1 MKRTARP
8 KEALDKP
15 RLAGFSDASSQAM
28 GAVVYDIWDIP
39 EGPVPQLLLAKVRVT
54 PVNGTTVPRAEL
66 TRILITAAIASA
78 VKFSHVTLTTDYL
91 SCQAVLKRLGAEL
104 NPNFANRVAPST

>member
-1 MKRTARP
+1 MVWLQDLAKETAITMKRTARP
-8 KEALDKP
+8 KEALGKP

-28 GAVVYDIWDIP
+28 GAVVYDIWDTP

-66 TRILITAAIASA
+66 TM
-78 VKFSHVTLTTDYL
+78 SH
-91 SCQAVLKRLGAEL
+91 
-104 NPNFANRVAPST
+104 